1 MTPVNNNSRRDSRRK
16 RLYTDAAVGCHAL
29 VIHVPRISSGKRY
42 ALGVSLNVGLLR
54 EFGLLN
60 ALWRARILVI
70 RLVGSIYA
78 AQINSG
84 G

>member
-1 MTPVNNNSRRDSRRK
+1 MI
-16 RLYTDAAVGCHAL
+16 L
-29 VIHVPRISSGKRY
+29 VHRISSGKRY

-60 ALWRARILVI
+60 ALWRAKILVI
-70 RLVGSIYA
+70 RLVGFMYA

>member
-1 MTPVNNNSRRDSRRK
+1 M
-16 RLYTDAAVGCHAL
+16 
-29 VIHVPRISSGKRY
+29 IHVPRISSGKRY

-60 ALWRARILVI
+60 ALWQARILVI